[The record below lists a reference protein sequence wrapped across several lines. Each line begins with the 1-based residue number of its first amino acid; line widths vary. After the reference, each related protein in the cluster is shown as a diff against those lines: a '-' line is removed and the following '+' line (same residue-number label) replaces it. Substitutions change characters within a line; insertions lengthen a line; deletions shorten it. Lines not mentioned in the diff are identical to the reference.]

1 MIVRSNDA
9 DVFYI
14 VQGDGA
20 PVVLLHPFPINH
32 AFWHPVAEELS
43 TQYSLIMP
51 DLRGLGASTPGDG
64 AATMQKHAEDL
75 KKVCDDIGVGKA
87 TFIGVSIGG
96 YILFEFWRRLRER
109 VVGLG
114 FCDTRA
120 NAETEEGRK
129 TRAQAIQQIEERGVE
144 LFVDGLIPRLMGE
157 TTMRNRPDIVDEAR
171 RMMLVSTGKG
181 VIANQLGMM
190 ERPDSNWTLATINVP
205 TLFVGG
211 SEDVGAPPD
220 VIGEMHRQ
228 VRGSQ
233 LRIIPNAG
241 HYSAMEKPLE
251 FAGILREFLGGVNHT
266 G

>member
-1 MIVRSNDA
+1 
-9 DVFYI
+9 
-14 VQGDGA
+14 
-20 PVVLLHPFPINH
+20 
-32 AFWHPVAEELS
+32 
-43 TQYSLIMP
+43 
-51 DLRGLGASTPGDG
+51 
-64 AATMQKHAEDL
+64 MQKHAEDL
-75 KKVCDDIGVGKA
+75 KKVCDDVGVGKA

-120 NAETEEGRK
+120 NAETEEGKK

-190 ERPDSNWTLATINVP
+190 ERPDSNSMLATINVP